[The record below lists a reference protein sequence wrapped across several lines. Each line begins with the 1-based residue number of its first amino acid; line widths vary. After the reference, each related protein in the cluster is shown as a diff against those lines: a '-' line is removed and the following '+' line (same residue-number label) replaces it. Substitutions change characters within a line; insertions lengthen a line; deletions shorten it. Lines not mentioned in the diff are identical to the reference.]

1 MTDLSASPLGALTR
15 RPIQPEDAD
24 FLLRLY
30 AGTRAEELA
39 VLAWPDAQ
47 KAAFLHQQFHAQHT
61 YYHAQYP
68 NAAFHLLLRGQ
79 VPIGRLYVD
88 RRPDEICIL
97 DIALLPEHRGQGLG
111 TALLQELIFESEATR
126 LTLRLHVEN
135 YNPACRLYDRLGFVQ
150 VSDNGVY
157 TLRERLPTSA
167 AP

>member
-1 MTDLSASPLGALTR
+1 MPELSASPLAHLIR
-15 RPIQPEDAD
+15 HPIQPEDAA

-30 AGTRAEELA
+30 ASTRAEELA
-39 VLAWPDAQ
+39 VLGWPDAQ
-47 KAAFLHQQFHAQHT
+47 KAAFLHQQFTAQHT

-68 NAAFHLLLRGQ
+68 NAAYDLLLRDD

-97 DIALLPEHRGQGLG
+97 DIALLPEHRGQGIG

-126 LTLRLHVEN
+126 LPLRLHVEN

-157 TLRERLPTSA
+157 TLRERLPASSA
-167 AP
+167 